1 MSSILSKLDHK
12 CRLEIF
18 EHKLLSMNLHSVL
31 VAATHNRSKEKKTK
45 RKKKEERK
53 KLTSCRCVGT
63 SYPWNV
69 LW

>member
-1 MSSILSKLDHK
+1 MKRIECQKLDFTE
-12 CRLEIF
+12 RAEEFI
-18 EHKLLSMNLHSVL
+18 LLKKKKK
-31 VAATHNRSKEKKTK
+31 KEKKTK